1 MKHIKKGSLL
11 LSLAAAAMPLS
22 GAQASSCPNEYNK
35 EQCVQASK
43 NSDQQRQNIEN
54 EKLFGALIIFGTP
67 LLAFLIA
74 SGMDGK
80 QVPAR
85 GQTSKPK
92 ARRNAKV

>member
-22 GAQASSCPNEYNK
+22 GAQAASCPDVYTKAE
-35 EQCVQASK
+35 CAQAIK
-43 NSDQQRQNIEN
+43 NSEQQRQNLQN
-54 EKLFGALIIFGTP
+54 QKLIGALIIFGTP
-67 LLAFLIA
+67 VLAFLIA

-92 ARRNAKV
+92 TRRNAKA